1 MNNNKEKVEENLL
14 EMKKQKEIA
23 DKRLLAMEIVIG
35 VATLI
40 LFIIL
45 VMIAD
50 FTQMEDSTRFLIII
64 PSTIFVFVIC
74 LVALKIEQVAGYYEC
89 RKCHHKY
96 VPTYSKV
103 LWAMH
108 INRTRYM
115 KCPECGKKSWNR
127 KVVSK

>member
-1 MNNNKEKVEENLL
+1 MNNKEKIEQNLL

-23 DKRLLAMEIVIG
+23 DKRLLAMEIVIV

-40 LFIIL
+40 LYITL
-45 VMIAD
+45 VMIASLAK
-50 FTQMEDSTRFLIII
+50 MNDSVRFLIILS
-64 PSTIFVFVIC
+64 STIFVFVIC
-74 LVALKIEQVAGYYEC
+74 LIALKIEQTAGYYEC

-115 KCPECGKKSWNR
+115 KCPECGKKSWNK
-127 KVVSK
+127 KVISK

>member
-1 MNNNKEKVEENLL
+1 MNNKEKTEQNLL

-23 DKRLLAMEIVIG
+23 DKRLLDMEIVIG
-35 VATLI
+35 ISTLI
-40 LFIIL
+40 LFISL
-45 VMIAD
+45 VMIAS
-50 FTQMEDSTRFLIII
+50 FAEMKDSARLLIIV
-64 PSTIFVFVIC
+64 PSTIFLFVIC

-108 INRTRYM
+108 INRTRYL
-115 KCPECGKKSWNR
+115 KCPKCNKKSWSK

>member
-1 MNNNKEKVEENLL
+1 MNNYNEKAEQNLL

-23 DKRLLAMEIVIG
+23 DKRLLAMEIVIV

-40 LFIIL
+40 LYITL
-45 VMIAD
+45 VMIAS
-50 FTQMEDSTRFLIII
+50 FAEMKDSAKLLIII

-74 LVALKIEQVAGYYEC
+74 LIALKIEQTAGYYEC

-96 VPTYSKV
+96 VPTYSSV

-115 KCPECGKKSWNR
+115 KCPECNKKSWNK